1 MASVS
6 VFGSAGEKDEAFLSV
21 RFSEEKKIVATTS
34 ENGSVYLWRDS
45 GKGILCKFLSELI
58 NFIKIFVV
66 VDQPLKIGFNNLK
79 LSTNQEYVI

>member
-45 GKGILCKFLSELI
+45 GKGIL
-58 NFIKIFVV
+58 
-66 VDQPLKIGFNNLK
+66 
-79 LSTNQEYVI
+79 

>member
-6 VFGSAGEKDEAFLSV
+6 VFASAGEKDEAFLSV

-45 GKGILCKFLSELI
+45 GKGIL
-58 NFIKIFVV
+58 
-66 VDQPLKIGFNNLK
+66 
-79 LSTNQEYVI
+79 